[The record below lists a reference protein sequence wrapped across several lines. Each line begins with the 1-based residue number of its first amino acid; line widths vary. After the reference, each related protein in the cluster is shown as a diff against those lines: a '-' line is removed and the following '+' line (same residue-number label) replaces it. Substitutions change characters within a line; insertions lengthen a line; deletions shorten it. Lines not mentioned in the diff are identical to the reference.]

1 MEQPEQ
7 NESRLLLFLQRHK
20 DARRRPP
27 ASEHENR
34 HAVTFFFFLFSQ
46 EVIQNLRSYNS
57 PKDVDD
63 EHVHIYDAQVC

>member
-34 HAVTFFFFLFSQ
+34 HAVTYFFFVLTGSHSELKELQ
-46 EVIQNLRSYNS
+46 QS
-57 PKDVDD
+57 
-63 EHVHIYDAQVC
+63 